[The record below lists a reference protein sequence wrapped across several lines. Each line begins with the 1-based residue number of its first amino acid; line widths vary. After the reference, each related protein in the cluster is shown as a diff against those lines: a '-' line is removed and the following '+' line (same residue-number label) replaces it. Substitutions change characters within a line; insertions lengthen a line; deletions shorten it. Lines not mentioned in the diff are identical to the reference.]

1 MRSPFC
7 GTRVQMNEYH
17 EANRRHWDA
26 DNAPEEHTCF
36 MKPPE
41 FLKLL
46 AHDLRWSLVSALAR
60 SDHRVNELV
69 RLLDQPMN
77 LVSYHLKQLRDQHL
91 VTERRS
97 SADGRDV
104 YYSLD
109 LDLLRR
115 SYFATGAALHPALS
129 IGNSAHIDVA
139 EVHPPARVLFLCTHN
154 SARSQ
159 MAEAILRHLGG
170 ERIAAFSAGSEP
182 SQVHPAAIR
191 AMAALH
197 IDISQLQS
205 KHLDTFAN
213 QSFDYIITVCDR
225 VREVCPLFP
234 NDPERI
240 HWSLAD
246 PAVVEDE
253 AARAQAFQQTAP
265 QLAIRIRHLL
275 ILIDRKQRGA

>member
-1 MRSPFC
+1 MSAASLSS
-7 GTRVQMNEYH
+7 Q
-17 EANRRHWDA
+17 
-26 DNAPEEHTCF
+26 
-36 MKPPE
+36 PPDL
-41 FLKLL
+41 LKLL
-46 AHDLRWSLVSALAR
+46 AHDLRWGLVSALAR

-109 LDLLRR
+109 LDTLRTR
-115 SYFATGAALHPALS
+115 YFATGAALHPTLTPTQGQRRDQTEA
-129 IGNSAHIDVA
+129 
-139 EVHPPARVLFLCTHN
+139 PTTPARVLFLCTHN

-159 MAEAILRHLGG
+159 MAEALLRHFGG
-170 ERIAAFSAGSEP
+170 NRVVAFSAGSQPTE
-182 SQVHPAAIR
+182 VHSEAVR
-191 AMAALH
+191 AMAALG
-197 IDISQLQS
+197 IDISQQQS
-205 KHLDTFAN
+205 KHLDAFAD

-240 HWSLAD
+240 HWSFAD
-246 PAVVEDE
+246 PAAVEDD
-253 AARAQAFQQTAP
+253 ATRQRAFQQTAQ
-265 QLAIRIRHLL
+265 QLLTRIRHLITL
-275 ILIDRKQRGA
+275 IARQQRESI

>member
-1 MRSPFC
+1 MRAASLS
-7 GTRVQMNEYH
+7 T
-17 EANRRHWDA
+17 
-26 DNAPEEHTCF
+26 
-36 MKPPE
+36 PPD

-46 AHDLRWSLVSALAR
+46 AHDLRWSLVTALTR
-60 SDHRVNELV
+60 SDHRVYELV

-77 LVSYHLKQLRDQHL
+77 LVSYHLKQLRDQQL

-109 LDLLRR
+109 LDLLRTR
-115 SYFATGAALHPALS
+115 YLAAGAALHPALTV
-129 IGNSAHIDVA
+129 GDSATTVDTPA
-139 EVHPPARVLFLCTHN
+139 PQAHPETRVLFLCTHN

-159 MAEAILRHLGG
+159 MAEGIVRHLGG
-170 ERIAAFSAGSEP
+170 GHVAAFSAGSQP
-182 SQVHPAAIR
+182 SHVHPDAVRATAAIG
-191 AMAALH
+191 
-197 IDISQLQS
+197 IDISQQQS

-240 HWSLAD
+240 HWSFPD
-246 PAVVEDE
+246 PAAVEDPE
-253 AARAQAFQQTAP
+253 ARSRAFQQTAQ
-265 QLAIRIRHLL
+265 QLMTRIRQLL
-275 ILIDRKQRGA
+275 TLIDRARASHR

>member
-1 MRSPFC
+1 M
-7 GTRVQMNEYH
+7 
-17 EANRRHWDA
+17 DA
-26 DNAPEEHTCF
+26 ASLPSQ
-36 MKPPE
+36 PPD

-69 RLLDQPMN
+69 RLLDLPMN

-109 LDLLRR
+109 LDLLRAR
-115 SYFATGAALHPALS
+115 YFATGAALHPALIPTDGPS
-129 IGNSAHIDVA
+129 DDQTDT
-139 EVHPPARVLFLCTHN
+139 PAPTPIRVLFLCTHN

-159 MAEAILRHLGG
+159 MAEALLRHFGG
-170 ERIAAFSAGSEP
+170 DRVLAFSAGSQPAE
-182 SQVHPAAIR
+182 VHPDAMRAI
-191 AMAALH
+191 AALG
-197 IDISQLQS
+197 IDISQQHS
-205 KHLDTFAN
+205 KHLDVFAD

-234 NDPERI
+234 DDPERI
-240 HWSLAD
+240 HWSFPD
-246 PAVVEDE
+246 PAAVED
-253 AARAQAFQQTAP
+253 AVARERAFQQTAQ
-265 QLAIRIRHLL
+265 QLLTRIRHLITL
-275 ILIDRKQRGA
+275 IARRQRENE

>member
-1 MRSPFC
+1 MSATALSR
-7 GTRVQMNEYH
+7 Q
-17 EANRRHWDA
+17 
-26 DNAPEEHTCF
+26 
-36 MKPPE
+36 PPD

-46 AHDLRWSLVSALAR
+46 AHDLRWGLVSALAR

-109 LDLLRR
+109 LDLLRTQ
-115 SYFATGAALHPALS
+115 YFATGAALHPALS
-129 IGNSAHIDVA
+129 VVGSAHSDAA
-139 EVHPPARVLFLCTHN
+139 EVRPPTRVLFLCTHN

-159 MAEAILRHLGG
+159 MAEGILQHLGG
-170 ERIAAFSAGSEP
+170 AYIAAFSAGSEP
-182 SQVHPAAIR
+182 SQVHPQAVR
-191 AMAALH
+191 AMAAIG
-197 IDISQLQS
+197 IDISHQQS
-205 KHLDTFAN
+205 KHLDTFAD

-234 NDPERI
+234 TDPECI
-240 HWSLAD
+240 HWSFAD
-246 PAVVEDE
+246 PAAVEDE
-253 AARAQAFQQTAP
+253 AARARAFQQTAQ
-265 QLAIRIRHLL
+265 QLVTRARHLL
-275 ILIDRKQRGA
+275 TLIDQGQRETL